1 MRIRTAEL
9 RDCRAIRA
17 IYAQYIE
24 SPVTFEYR
32 LPDPKSF
39 EDRFQSVSSAYP
51 WLVCEEDGYVIGYA
65 YAHPHQER
73 EGYRWNAE
81 LSVYL
86 DKAYTKRGYGK
97 RLYARLIELLKEQG
111 IKNVYGAVTLPNE
124 ASEKLHKS
132 LGFTCL
138 GILHHTGFKCGKWHD
153 VAWFEMQIG
162 MIDGSPAE
170 LIPSKKS

>member
-1 MRIRTAEL
+1 MECRT
-9 RDCRAIRA
+9 
-17 IYAQYIE
+17 
-24 SPVTFEYR
+24 FR
-32 LPDPKSF
+32 L
-39 EDRFQSVSSAYP
+39 
-51 WLVCEEDGYVIGYA
+51 
-65 YAHPHQER
+65 
-73 EGYRWNAE
+73 
-81 LSVYL
+81 L

-162 MIDGSPAE
+162 TIDGVPAE